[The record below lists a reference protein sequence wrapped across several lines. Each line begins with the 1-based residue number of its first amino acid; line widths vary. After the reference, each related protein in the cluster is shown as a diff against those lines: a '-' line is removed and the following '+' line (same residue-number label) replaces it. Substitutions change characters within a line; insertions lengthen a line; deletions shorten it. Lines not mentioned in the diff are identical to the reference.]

1 MNFFLLTKNL
11 KLEYFSKKYKDK
23 IQFIENMKNIS
34 ENFINFFQEEPIF
47 FQYEQKT
54 LFANFF
60 SVNGKS
66 NNKNIFSFEFMDN
79 YSLNLEEISILL
91 NYNETSVMNI
101 FNALLSYKNNNNI
114 KDENIESFL
123 FNDSNFINSKPSS
136 LMINRIIFKSL
147 YQFLDQTTS
156 EILFSSRIESLS
168 LNISNLNNE
177 LNLNYLEISFVP
189 YSKNVSA
196 LKFSIILDLN
206 FNISKI
212 CIGSN
217 VFSVND
223 YSIEQLKKYFIVK
236 IYSFVDFDNLNIIN
250 FDDISLENFE
260 EYFEI
265 YKIKAY

>member
-1 MNFFLLTKNL
+1 MNTKV
-11 KLEYFSKKYKDK
+11 LEIKSFSKAYKDK
-23 IQFIENMKNIS
+23 HTFISNIKYIA
-34 ENFINFFQEEPIF
+34 ENFVNHFQEEPIYF
-47 FQYEQKT
+47 EYEEKL

-60 SVNGKS
+60 SLHGQS
-66 NNKNIFSFEFMDN
+66 NNKTIFSFEFMEN
-79 YSLNLEEISILL
+79 YSLNLEDISILF

-101 FNALLSYKNNNNI
+101 FNALLYYKNNNNI
-114 KDENIESFL
+114 KDENIDSFL
-123 FNDSNFINSKPSS
+123 FNDSYFRRLKTSS

-156 EILFSSRIESLS
+156 EILFSSRMESLS

-177 LNLNYLEISFVP
+177 LNLNYLEVSFVT
-189 YSKNVSA
+189 YSKNISA

-217 VFSVND
+217 VFSVHD

-236 IYSFVDFDNLNIIN
+236 LYSFIDFDNLNILN

-260 EYFEI
+260 EYYEI
-265 YKIKAY
+265 YKIKKY